1 MAGLS
6 ETEERR
12 PGSSGARAEPGTET
26 IPLVKRYLPRTLFG
40 RALLIIVTPM
50 VLVQAFATFMFYE
63 RHWDQV
69 TRRLA
74 QGLAGDIA
82 MAVTMYESFPAPAER
97 RRVLSAVARDMHL
110 LSTLL
115 EDQALPAGGSRLG
128 VGIRDE
134 KLVAAFDERLDRP
147 YYLDSQSMDEWLEI
161 RVTVAEGSLRIL
173 VDKSRVQSSST
184 YIFIMWMVG
193 SALVLLA
200 IAILFMRNQLRSI
213 RRLARAADEFG
224 KGRDVPDFRP
234 SGATEVRRAATAFL
248 RMRERIER
256 QIRQRTE
263 MLAGVSHD
271 LRTPLT
277 RMKLELALIA
287 KLDPDLSANMAA
299 DVAEMEQMV
308 EAYLAFARGEGEET
322 PVSLDFGALVA
333 EAADEARRQG
343 ADVAL
348 ETGGQLALIARPR
361 AVKRAIT
368 NLVDNAR
375 RYGNQIRLRAY
386 RGNGAVE
393 LVIDDDGPGIP
404 PERYEEVFKP
414 FARLDTSRNP
424 ETGGSG
430 LGLSIALDI
439 ARGHGGDIS
448 LERSPLGGLRARLRL
463 PV

>member
-6 ETEERR
+6 EAETRGGG
-12 PGSSGARAEPGTET
+12 GSGPGTDPAPV
-26 IPLVKRYLPRTLFG
+26 PLIKRYLPRSLFG

-50 VLVQAFATFMFYE
+50 VLVQAFATFMFYD

-74 QGLAGDIA
+74 LGLAGDVS
-82 MAVTMYESFPAPAER
+82 MAITMYESFPGADER
-97 RRVLSAVARDMHL
+97 RRLMGALTRDLHLIASVLDG
-110 LSTLL
+110 
-115 EDQALPAGGSRLG
+115 EPLPTGGSRLG
-128 VGIRDE
+128 IGIRDGE
-134 KLVAAFDERLDRP
+134 LVDAFNERLGRP
-147 YYLDSQSMDEWLEI
+147 YYLDTQSLDEWIEI
-161 RVTVAEGSLRIL
+161 RVPVTEGSLRIFA
-173 VDKSRVQSSST
+173 DKSRVQSSST

-193 SALVLLA
+193 SALVLLT
-200 IAILFMRNQLRSI
+200 IAVLFMRNQLRSI

-224 KGRDVPDFRP
+224 KGRDVPDFKP

-277 RMKLELALIA
+277 RMKLELALLA
-287 KLDPDLSANMAA
+287 KQHPDLSKSLTA
-299 DVAEMEQMV
+299 DLNEMQQMV
-308 EAYLAFARGEGEET
+308 EAYLAFARGEGEEAAM
-322 PVSLDFGALVA
+322 LIDFGALVT
-333 EAADEARRQG
+333 EAADEARRHG

-348 ETGGQLALIARPR
+348 ELDGDLELNARPR

-375 RYGNQIRLRAY
+375 RYGSHVRLRAY

-393 LVIDDDGPGIP
+393 LVVDDDGPGIP
-404 PERYEEVFKP
+404 PEHYEEVFKP
-414 FARLDTSRNP
+414 FSRLDGSRNP
-424 ETGGSG
+424 ETGGTG

-439 ARGHGGDIS
+439 ARGHGGDIT
-448 LERSPLGGLRARLRL
+448 LDRSPLGGLRARLRL